1 MKKKL
6 LVFSLFALLLLQS
19 CGEEN
24 INSNNTI
31 NSNIAGSS
39 ITSSSTTSSNST
51 GTIESHIHKNVLDSH
66 HDATCIE
73 RGYDIYRCSECG
85 AIEKRYVGT
94 LGKHSLV
101 HYDAVP
107 ASFEADGNLE
117 YYKCEICDQT
127 FWDREGEQSASSLEI
142 VILKKKQFETNGDT
156 TYEYDLNGNIIK
168 MWYPAGGKDDDLDIV
183 KVLIEYEYDNQ
194 NQKIKETLNYLG
206 QNEEILLKNIQS
218 FEYDSNNEIKKVITE
233 EYNKDEILVL
243 KLINDIETYSLNLKY
258 ENDIYL
264 GKEEYIAIYS
274 DDVFIKSSRISYDAN
289 DVITC
294 EQFVELKENSKH
306 VNYYL
311 EEVNNY
317 ELQQGY
323 KIVRY
328 HDDEIEISNYYIG
341 QDGTRRSESI
351 LNDDFKKIETKIDYY
366 SADGTLT
373 NSRTEYYDDSN
384 KKYQEINI
392 IYKYGAVDVKGVTE
406 YTYNDNGLEIK
417 KETAYYDSANQYTGK
432 GIYETKYNDQNEV
445 NYTSSFKYDKD
456 DNLTYKEINSIVY
469 YSKEIFNSSI
479 IEKIY
484 DEEKNT
490 LIINTYNLDEVLLNT
505 YIKTENGYEKT
516 ETTTSYNADG
526 TLDKTTIYQYVKE
539 DLTRREIY
547 QYKDSKLYFKDIN
560 TYENGK
566 EMTWER
572 ERHLDDGNTE
582 KFIYN
587 YTYDDDNRVIRE
599 NVVYYENDELFI
611 TKIYNYSYRGLVKET
626 SSHYEYDLKGNLY
639 YEEIDGTVLKR
650 RIESHQ
656 GVGNILYEYSSYKYE
671 KGNIAEE
678 TILTYT
684 KACEFTGEKKVCV
697 YTYDDARI
705 KTKAVIT
712 HYEND
717 VAKYIETITYDG
729 EGNITDRSIE
739 WL

>member
-24 INSNNTI
+24 INSNI
-31 NSNIAGSS
+31 VGSS
-39 ITSSSTTSSNST
+39 ITSNSTTSSSTT
-51 GTIESHIHKNVLDSH
+51 GTSEIHIHKNVLDSH

-73 RGYDIYRCSECG
+73 RAYDIYRCSECG
-85 AIEKRYVGT
+85 AIEKRYVGA

-117 YYKCEICDQT
+117 YYKCEICDRT
-127 FWDREGEQSASSLEI
+127 FWDNEGEQSASSWEI
-142 VILKKKQFETNGDT
+142 VILKKKQFETDGDI

-168 MWYPAGGKDDDLDIV
+168 MWYPVDAKDDLDIV

-194 NQKIKETLNYLG
+194 SQKIKETWNYLG
-206 QNEEILLKNIQS
+206 QNEEVLLKNIQS
-218 FEYDSNNEIKKVITE
+218 FEYDSNNEIKKVTTE
-233 EYNKDEILVL
+233 EYNKDKVLIL
-243 KLINDIETYSLNLKY
+243 KQINDVEIYSLNLKY
-258 ENDIYL
+258 ENGIYL
-264 GKEEYIAIYS
+264 GKEEYIANYS
-274 DDVFIKSSRISYDAN
+274 DDNILIRASRTYYDAN
-289 DVITC
+289 DVITN
-294 EQFVELKENSKH
+294 EYLTELKENSKH
-306 VNYYL
+306 INYYL

-328 HDDEIEISNYYIG
+328 HDEEIEISSYYTD

-351 LNDDFKKIETKIDYY
+351 LNDDFKKVETKTDYY
-366 SADGTLT
+366 SSDGVLI
-373 NSRTEYYDDSN
+373 NSRTEYYNDSN
-384 KKYQEINI
+384 KKYQEVNI
-392 IYKYGAVDVKGVTE
+392 TYLNGAIDVKGVTE

-417 KETAYYDSANQYTGK
+417 KETVYYDSANQYTGK
-432 GIYETKYNDQNEV
+432 DIDETKYNDQNEV

-456 DNLTYKEINSIVY
+456 DKLTYKEINSIVY
-469 YSKEIFNSSI
+469 YSKKIFNSSI
-479 IEKIY
+479 IEEIY

-490 LIINTYNLDEVLLNT
+490 LTRNTYNLNEVLLKT
-505 YIKTENGYEKT
+505 YIKSVNGDEKI
-516 ETTTSYNADG
+516 ETTTSYNTDG
-526 TLDKTTIYQYVKE
+526 TLNETTIYQYVKE

-560 TYENGK
+560 TYENGN

-587 YTYDDDNRVIRE
+587 YTYDDNNRVIRE

-611 TKIYNYSYRGLVKET
+611 TKVYNYSYRGLVRET

-639 YEEIDGTVLKR
+639 YEEINGTVLKR

-656 GVGNILYEYSSYKYE
+656 GAGNVLYEYSSYKYE
-671 KGNIAEE
+671 KGNISEE

-717 VAKYIETITYDG
+717 VAKYIETITYDT
-729 EGNITDRSIE
+729 EGNITDRSTE